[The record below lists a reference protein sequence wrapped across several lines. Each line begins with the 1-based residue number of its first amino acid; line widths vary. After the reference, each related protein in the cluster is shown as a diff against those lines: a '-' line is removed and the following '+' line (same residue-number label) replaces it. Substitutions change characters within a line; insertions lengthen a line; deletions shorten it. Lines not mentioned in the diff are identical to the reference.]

1 MEISDFIRFQPDLM
15 EEGSYRDRLYFTSA
29 KFVLGTKRKSMQG
42 KPLWASSGGRSPG
55 KKLAGTLMEPKK
67 LASSFRGVAP
77 KEYQ

>member
-1 MEISDFIRFQPDLM
+1 MGGGLSFLLLLLCWRSWESDAQDRWSWRFQPDLM

-55 KKLAGTLMEPKK
+55 KNWQEP
-67 LASSFRGVAP
+67 
-77 KEYQ
+77 